1 MAKKPTT
8 LEAAEPFVVP
18 VSVPVPSLTMTN
30 QSILDR
36 AVRALRE
43 ELLVLQQKRAD
54 GRLTIDLHLAG
65 GVLNGIWH
73 VKTDWTGRV

>member
-1 MAKKPTT
+1 MAKKLSVQDAT
-8 LEAAEPFVVP
+8 EPSMAP
-18 VSVPVPSLTMTN
+18 IAIPVPALTLTN